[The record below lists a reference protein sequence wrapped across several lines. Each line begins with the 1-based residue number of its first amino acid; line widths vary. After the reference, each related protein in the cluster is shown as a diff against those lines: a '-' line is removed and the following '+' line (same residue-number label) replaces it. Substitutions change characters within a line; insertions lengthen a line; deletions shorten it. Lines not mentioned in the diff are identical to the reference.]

1 MQVQLIVAN
10 EHRNGQVIPV
20 NVPSFM
26 IGRAEGCNLRSRSP
40 QVSRFHCTVTV
51 NNDTVMVQDL
61 GGENGTFVNGNRVAS
76 VQTLKDGDKL
86 VVGTHSFVVSIKAG
100 TAKTDPGKPTAG
112 QDNFF
117 ELPPS
122 SVLQSDSDQNDTA
135 HVTDFHKTVTIKENA
150 KKPDQEAEVMFEV
163 RLDGQRV
170 SVTKSRLFD
179 LARKGSVLPDDLV
192 VVAGTKVFADS
203 IQGIVFGNQSS
214 APLPSPPL
222 PPTSGSTVQAPIAP
236 TTTSSPAPVADAFAF
251 PDLGDHHGES
261 NPFDNVVTEPYVRV
275 ARKESAFS
283 AIWNALDISFSR
295 VYTMEG
301 NNLVIHS
308 LKALYYVLI
317 VSCFLVITYTFV
329 NFCTEWYEKGALLES
344 LQRHFI
350 ALATVTF
357 GCVTII
363 VIVRVLLEMLL
374 LAWIESARAE
384 QDNNDENRKV

>member
-1 MQVQLIVAN
+1 
-10 EHRNGQVIPV
+10 
-20 NVPSFM
+20 
-26 IGRAEGCNLRSRSP
+26 
-40 QVSRFHCTVTV
+40 
-51 NNDTVMVQDL
+51 MVQDL
-61 GGENGTFVNGNRVAS
+61 RGENGTFVNGNRVAS

-100 TAKTDPGKPTAG
+100 TSKTESGKPIAD

-117 ELPPS
+117 ELPPTS
-122 SVLQSDSDQNDTA
+122 ISQSKSDQSDTA
-135 HVTDFHKTVTIKENA
+135 HVDDANKTVATKENV
-150 KKPDQEAEVMFEV
+150 KKPSQESEVMFEV

-179 LARKGSVLPDDLV
+179 LARRGSILPDDLV
-192 VVAGTKVFADS
+192 TVAGTKVFADS

-214 APLPSPPL
+214 APMPPP
-222 PPTSGSTVQAPIAP
+222 PPTSGSAVQAPATP
-236 TTTSSPAPVADAFAF
+236 AVTSSPATEADPFAF
-251 PDLGDHHGES
+251 PDLGDHPGES
-261 NPFDNVVTEPYVRV
+261 NPFHNVVTESYVRV
-275 ARKESAFS
+275 ARRESAFS

-308 LKALYYVLI
+308 LKALYYVLV
-317 VSCFLVITYTFV
+317 VSCFLVIAYTLV

-374 LAWIESARAE
+374 LTWIESARAE
-384 QDNNDENRKV
+384 QDNNDENRKG